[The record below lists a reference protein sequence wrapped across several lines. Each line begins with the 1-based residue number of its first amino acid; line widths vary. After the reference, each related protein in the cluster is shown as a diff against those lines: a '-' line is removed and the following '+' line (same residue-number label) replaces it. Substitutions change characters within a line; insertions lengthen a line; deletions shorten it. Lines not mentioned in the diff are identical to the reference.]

1 MLLPQK
7 WPQMCLLDCGDCRGL
22 NCLNADDIIELEEEN
37 LELEDDNTIF

>member
-1 MLLPQK
+1 MLLPQNGLK
-7 WPQMCLLDCGDCRGL
+7 CVTACGDCQGL